1 MPGLRRQGRTLALQ
15 LLYQTEIAGGHRAG
29 NIEAGNIEA
38 EDIER
43 FWSGADASRKAR
55 AFAMQL
61 YDVTQAN
68 GSAINDMISA
78 NLEHWRLSR
87 LSVIVR
93 NLLRMA
99 VAEMIYVRDV
109 AHPVV
114 IDEAIDLARTFEDD
128 EAARFVNGVLDRIW
142 RVAGEAG
149 SPAVEFPPAPG

>member
-1 MPGLRRQGRTLALQ
+1 MPGLRRQGRTFALQ
-15 LLYQTEIAGGHRAG
+15 LLYQTEIAGGPCAG
-29 NIEAGNIEA
+29 DIAAEA
-38 EDIER
+38 IER
-43 FWSGADASRKAR
+43 FWNGLDASRKAR

-61 YDVTQAN
+61 YDVTHAHLP
-68 GSAINDMISA
+68 AIDALIAA
-78 NLEHWRLSR
+78 NLEHWSLFR

-99 VAEMIYVRDV
+99 VAEMVHVRDV

-114 IDEAIDLARTFEDD
+114 IDEAIELARTFEGD

-149 SPAVEFPPAPG
+149 SPTVEFPPASG